1 MNNVKQV
8 EQIDTINSFPDHF
21 KAKCINRKD
30 RNVPIN
36 TVKSVRNHK
45 AEYKIIMLTVNYEG
59 GLQTSKMRGGR
70 TTKLLSVSQS
80 LDRVFGFDCCSAKKE
95 RSFQAK
101 HSTVLEAISEITQKR
116 SLSFQEIGF
125 VNL

>member
-1 MNNVKQV
+1 MNEVRKV
-8 EQIDTINSFPDHF
+8 EQLDPIDPFPDRF

-30 RNVPIN
+30 RNDPIN

-45 AEYKIIMLTVNYEG
+45 AKDKIMMLTVNYEG

-70 TTKLLSVSQS
+70 TTKLLSVSQF